1 VDSVGDWD
9 PDPKGSA
16 TLHRNRPSRPKPRPT
31 SPEAD
36 APPDPSG
43 GAEPSALARGAVVE
57 VTVEKLV
64 FGGDGLARV
73 GAHVVFVPMSA
84 PGDVLRIRVTEV
96 GRGFARGEIR
106 EIVKP
111 GAARRDP
118 RCRHFGSCGGCQLQ
132 HVGYAAQLEA
142 KAGFVRESLRRIGR
156 IEWTADIPVRS
167 AAEYG
172 YRTRAELQARRGHI
186 GYFRT
191 ATHEIVD
198 VEECPILV
206 PEAEAFVAALRAGP
220 PKHEIH
226 LAAGDDG
233 TVVTERGAVVRQ
245 KIAGLDFEFAAD
257 SFFQGN
263 RLLVNALVDEA
274 VGEATG
280 GVAVDLYAGAGLFSL
295 PLSRKFREV
304 VAVESWRGAAKQGDA
319 NAVRNGIENVR
330 FAAEPVESW
339 LARTTATHPDL
350 VLLDPPRTGAGHV
363 VVEAI
368 SKLAPPAVTY
378 VSCDPATLARDLRL
392 FLALG
397 YTLQSVVALD
407 MFPQTFH
414 VETVA
419 KLVHA

>member
-1 VDSVGDWD
+1 M
-9 PDPKGSA
+9 A
-16 TLHRNRPSRPKPRPT
+16 
-31 SPEAD
+31 
-36 APPDPSG
+36 
-43 GAEPSALARGAVVE
+43 
-57 VTVEKLV
+57 
-64 FGGDGLARV
+64 
-73 GAHVVFVPMSA
+73 A

-96 GRGFARGEIR
+96 GRGFARGEIA

-118 RCRHFGSCGGCQLQ
+118 RCRHFGVCGGCQLQ

-198 VEECPILV
+198 IEECPILV
-206 PEAEAFVAALRAGP
+206 PEAEAFVRTLRDGP

-263 RLLVNALVDEA
+263 RLLVNALVEEA

-280 GVAVDLYAGAGLFSL
+280 DVAVDLYAGAGLFSL

-350 VLLDPPRTGAGHV
+350 VLLDPPRTGAGPV

-368 SKLAPPAVTY
+368 AKLAPPAVTY

-392 FLALG
+392 FIALG